1 MRQERVV
8 VVGGGHN
15 GLVAAILAARAGAQV
30 TLLEAAD
37 HVGGATQG
45 AAVFAGHPA
54 RLSRYSYLVS
64 LFPDE
69 LLARL
74 GIELSLRSRPV
85 SSYTPTGAGGLLIE
99 RTPGSAT
106 ADSFRTLT
114 GSDHEFAAWQ
124 RFYAQTSTLAGVI
137 APTLT
142 GPLRSFESVR
152 AHAEQAG
159 AGDLFHALTG
169 EPLGHIVADRFSCD
183 VVRGV
188 VATDGLIGTHT
199 SLFDP
204 SLLANRCF
212 LYHVVGRGTGEWLV
226 PVGGMGA
233 LTDALVGRARQ
244 LGVQLVTQAQVV
256 VADEDT
262 QVVLQ
267 TDDGREWVADDV
279 LAAVAPVTVQR
290 WLGREAQS
298 PVGAQLKINML
309 LKRLPRLAG
318 GVDPK
323 IAFAGTTHLE
333 EGFEQLE
340 QAYRSSVAGE
350 VPDPLPAEVY
360 CHSLTDDSILNGE
373 PGATL
378 TLFGLHTPQALLDA
392 HRDQAV
398 AAALA
403 ALQEHLAEPLADC
416 LATDAQG
423 RPCLDIAT
431 PTDLEQTLHMPGGH
445 IFHGDLTWPWLEEP
459 AESVPAQYGVEVP
472 GSRRILL
479 AGAGTRRG
487 GGVSGLGGAAA
498 VDALLAQGR

>member
-1 MRQERVV
+1 MRQQQVI

-15 GLVAAILAARAGAQV
+15 GLVAAILAAQAGARV

-45 AAVFAGHPA
+45 TPVFAGHPA

-64 LFPDE
+64 LFPNG
-69 LLARL
+69 LAARL
-74 GIELSLRSRPV
+74 GIELPLRSRPV
-85 SSYTPTGAGGLLIE
+85 SSYTPTGAGGLLVE

-106 ADSFRTLT
+106 AESFLALT
-114 GSDHEFAAWQ
+114 GSDQEFDAWQ
-124 RFYAQTSTLAGVI
+124 SFYAQTCALAGAVV
-137 APTLT
+137 PCLT
-142 GPLRSFESVR
+142 GPLRSFEEVR
-152 AHAEQAG
+152 ANAEQAG
-159 AGDLFHALTG
+159 AGDLFGALT
-169 EPLGHIVADRFSCD
+169 EQPLGEIVAGRFRHD
-183 VVRGV
+183 LVRGV

-199 SLFDP
+199 SLFDL

-212 LYHVVGRGTGEWLV
+212 LYHVIGRGTGEWLV

-233 LTDALVGRARQ
+233 LTDALIGRARQ
-244 LGVQLVTQAQVV
+244 VGVQVVTHAEV
-256 VADEDT
+256 VAADENG
-262 QVVLQ
+262 QVVLE
-267 TDDGREWVADDV
+267 TADGREWVADGV

-298 PVGAQLKINML
+298 PIGAQLKINML
-309 LKRLPRLAG
+309 LKRLPRLAS
-318 GVDPK
+318 GVDPEV
-323 IAFAGTTHLE
+323 AFAGTMHLE

-340 QAYRSSVAGE
+340 KAYRASVAGE

-360 CHSLTDDSILNGE
+360 CHSLTDDSILNGAS
-373 PGATL
+373 GATL

-403 ALQEHLAEPLADC
+403 ALEKHLAEPLADC

-423 RPCLDIAT
+423 RPCLDVAT
-431 PTDLEQTLHMPGGH
+431 PTDLEQTLGMPGGH
-445 IFHGDLTWPWLEEP
+445 IFHGDLTWPWLNEP
-459 AESVPAQYGVEVP
+459 AESVAARYGVEVP

-479 AGAGTRRG
+479 AGAGSRR
-487 GGVSGLGGAAA
+487 GGVSGLGSAAA
-498 VDALLAQGR
+498 ADALLAGQGR